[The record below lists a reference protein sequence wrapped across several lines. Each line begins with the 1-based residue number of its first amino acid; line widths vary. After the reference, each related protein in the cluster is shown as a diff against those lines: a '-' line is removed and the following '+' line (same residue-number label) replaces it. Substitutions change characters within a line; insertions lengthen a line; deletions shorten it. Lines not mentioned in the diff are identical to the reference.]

1 MFSEILHGLIIRTQT
16 DHGVDRDQVD
26 SELMPCSLRVGII
39 PAGGSA
45 TRRGAVE
52 PGSVASLVCVSTPH
66 FLALFH
72 LSLYLFFT
80 AQ

>member
-26 SELMPCSLRVGII
+26 AELMPCSLRVGII

-45 TRRGAVE
+45 TRRRAVE

-72 LSLYLFFT
+72 LFFT